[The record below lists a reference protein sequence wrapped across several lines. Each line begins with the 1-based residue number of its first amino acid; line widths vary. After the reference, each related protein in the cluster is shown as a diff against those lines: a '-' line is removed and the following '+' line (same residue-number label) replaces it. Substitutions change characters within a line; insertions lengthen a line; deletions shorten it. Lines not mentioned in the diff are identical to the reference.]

1 MELRSPDPACNPYL
15 SIGLI
20 LAAGLDGIENRMQLS
35 APVNKN
41 LFIPSEAVGL
51 DLETLPSSLEEAVE
65 ISRNSDFLRKVL
77 PEELS
82 RRYYAEALKRSQALK
97 NAPDPEE
104 YERVH
109 YFNAI

>member
-1 MELRSPDPACNPYL
+1 MEVSQN
-15 SIGLI
+15 
-20 LAAGLDGIENRMQLS
+20 
-35 APVNKN
+35 
-41 LFIPSEAVGL
+41 SE
-51 DLETLPSSLEEAVE
+51 
-65 ISRNSDFLRKVL
+65 FLRRVL